1 MHLRRSQLNRW
12 LRFGAIALLALL
24 LPWAVQAQIVDPDL
38 STEMMR
44 QKVFGME
51 QLFETEFEEHFGVNL
66 ADAERSTAEIQQ
78 TLAQLNEQTG
88 SPAAVLWAMAREDH
102 LHLVLITA
110 EHSLVRDRY
119 DVPRDRLKEAVR
131 DFYRALT
138 RRSVASQPEAGQQ
151 LYNWL
156 LGLFET
162 DYLAPER
169 IETLLFCL
177 GDGLRG
183 LPVAALY
190 DGERYLVEKYQ
201 SALIPA
207 FNLIETDYQPFRSGE
222 ILAMGASEF
231 RNLPA
236 LPAVPLELDAI
247 TAELRAALPAETP
260 WRGKSFLNETFT
272 LPNLQAQLQ
281 QQSYAIVHLA
291 THAEFQPGT
300 PDRSFIEFWDDRLS
314 LEQMRALDWGAPPP
328 DLLVL
333 SACRTVVGDREAE
346 LGFAGLALQAG
357 VRSAIA
363 SRWYVS
369 DAGTLALMSEFYRQ
383 LPTAATKAA
392 ALRQA
397 QLKLLRGEVRFA
409 GDRLQLSRGSVALP
423 EAVGNSSP
431 EELTH
436 PFYWAGFLLLSSPW

>member
-1 MHLRRSQLNRW
+1 MHIRWSRLNRW

-24 LPWAVQAQIVDPDL
+24 LPWAVQAQIVDPGFSPDL
-38 STEMMR
+38 MR
-44 QKVFGME
+44 QKVFSME
-51 QLFETEFEEHFGVNL
+51 QGLAVEFEKHFGANL
-66 ADAERSTAEIQQ
+66 ADVERSAAEIQQ
-78 TLAQLNEQTG
+78 TLAQLNAQTG
-88 SPAAVLWAMAREDH
+88 SPAAVLWAIAREDH
-102 LHLVLITA
+102 LHLVMITA
-110 EHSLVRDRY
+110 KQAVVRDRY
-119 DVPRDRLKEAVR
+119 DVPRDRLDEAVR
-131 DFYRALT
+131 NFYRALT
-138 RRSVASQPEAGQQ
+138 RRSVASRPEAGQQ
-151 LYNWL
+151 LYDWL

-162 DYLAPER
+162 DYLAPEG
-169 IETLLFCL
+169 IETILFCF
-177 GDGLRG
+177 GEGLRG

-190 DGERYLVEKYQ
+190 DGKHYFVEKYQ

-207 FNLIETDYQPFRSGE
+207 FNLIETDYQPFLGGD

-231 RNLPA
+231 RDLPA
-236 LPAVPLELDAI
+236 LPAVPVELDAI
-247 TAELRAALPAETP
+247 TAELRAALPSETP
-260 WRGKSFLNETFT
+260 WQGKSFLNETFT

-300 PDRSFIEFWDDRLS
+300 PDQSFIELWDERLS
-314 LEQMRALDWGAPPP
+314 LDQMRALDWGASPPN
-328 DLLVL
+328 LLVL

-423 EAVGNSSP
+423 EEFGDNDP
-431 EELTH
+431 GELTH
-436 PFYWAGFLLLSSPW
+436 PFYWASFLLLSSPW